1 MISSGSQNPNLA
13 GEGRAREEEEGLRSA
28 ETKETL
34 KGKGEEASIL
44 PLAEFLISLLQ
55 FYNDTE

>member
-1 MISSGSQNPNLA
+1 LA
-13 GEGRAREEEEGLRSA
+13 GEGRAREEEKELRSA

-44 PLAEFLISLLQ
+44 PLAEFLICLLQ
-55 FYNDTE
+55 FHNVTE

>member
-1 MISSGSQNPNLA
+1 LISSGSQNSNLA
-13 GEGRAREEEEGLRSA
+13 GEGRAREEEKELRSA

-44 PLAEFLISLLQ
+44 PLAEFLICLLQ
-55 FYNDTE
+55 FHNVTE